1 MADGFTF
8 ESLVA
13 SLSGLGSSSGTLV
26 DLSITGAKARV
37 LPLVDYDDYSQ
48 HIFFGNALRR
58 FLSVRK

>member
-26 DLSITGAKARV
+26 DLSITGAKSRV
-37 LPLVDYDDYSQ
+37 IPLVDYNDY
-48 HIFFGNALRR
+48 
-58 FLSVRK
+58 